1 MKKVFVLILLI
12 FSYPNVS
19 FSHEDIEKK
28 EVTCSLTLEHYSSM
42 NIYFRTIKPGWS
54 FKFIKS
60 HYVIPDGTESF
71 QISVEVHFEDDE
83 VLLDYVEVRLKDG
96 NIFEVG
102 YLSSDIS
109 EDQYNQKKKI
119 DKCYLIL

>member
-1 MKKVFVLILLI
+1 MKKIFILILLI

-28 EVTCSLTLEHYSSM
+28 ELTCSLTLKHYGASNS
-42 NIYFRTIKPGWS
+42 YHRSIKPGWS

-60 HYVIPDGTESF
+60 HYVIPEGTESF
-71 QISVEVHFEDDE
+71 QISLEVHFEDDE
-83 VLLDYVEVRLKDG
+83 VLLDYVKVRLKDG

-102 YLSSDIS
+102 YLFLDIS
-109 EDQYNQKKKI
+109 EDQYNQNKKI

>member
-12 FSYPNVS
+12 FSYPNVG
-19 FSHEDIEKK
+19 FSHDDIEKK
-28 EVTCSLTLEHYSSM
+28 EITCSIEYEYKKSYNEYYQYVNL
-42 NIYFRTIKPGWS
+42 GWS

-60 HYVIPDGTESF
+60 HYLIPDGSDHF
-71 QISVEVHFEDDE
+71 QISLEVHFQDGE
-83 VLLDYVEVRLKDG
+83 VFLDHVYVYLKDG
-96 NIFEVG
+96 NIFKSRD
-102 YLSSDIS
+102 SSLEIS

>member
-19 FSHEDIEKK
+19 FSHDDIEKK
-28 EVTCSLTLEHYSSM
+28 EVTCSLTLEYYKVV
-42 NIYFRTIKPGWS
+42 NKYARIIKPVWS

-83 VLLDYVEVRLKDG
+83 VLVDYVKVRLKDG
-96 NIFEVG
+96 NIFKVG
-102 YLSSDIS
+102 ELFSFIS
-109 EDQYNQKKKI
+109 EDQNNQRKKI